1 MMKMKKVTPRQL
13 VIALAIAVVIYLM
26 ATQTRAAYSVK
37 EKDYASIGGIDA
49 VRLHYH
55 SLLFCIM
62 GYLKPL
68 RISLKVQK
76 KVAMSLKPFIHIL
89 YVG

>member
-37 EKDYASIGGIDA
+37 EKDYAAIGGIDA
-49 VRLHYH
+49 VGPSAEARCWL
-55 SLLFCIM
+55 
-62 GYLKPL
+62 
-68 RISLKVQK
+68 
-76 KVAMSLKPFIHIL
+76 
-89 YVG
+89 